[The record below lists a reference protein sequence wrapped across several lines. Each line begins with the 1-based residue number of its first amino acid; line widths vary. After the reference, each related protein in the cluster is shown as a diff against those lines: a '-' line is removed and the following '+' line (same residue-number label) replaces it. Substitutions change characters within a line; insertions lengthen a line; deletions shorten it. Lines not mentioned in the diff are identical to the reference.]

1 MNNIY
6 FNSRMKAINKIL
18 YFSVFTAMLASCDLT
33 VLPEDTVSPEQY
45 FQNKSDLELWTN
57 QFYTLLD
64 APDATSGLNADDMID
79 KSMGAVLEETRSA
92 ADENGWSW
100 SKLRHIN
107 YFLQHSSN
115 CKDGDIRK
123 QYDGVAQFF
132 RAYFYFVKVR
142 RYGDVPW
149 YDQVLE
155 SEDEELLQKPR
166 DSREYVMDKVLKDFE
181 DAATNLPGKCSEAR
195 NTRVTKWAALAFASR
210 AALYEG
216 TFRKYHGL
224 GNYEKY
230 LEIAAKTAK
239 QFIDE
244 SGFDLYKVGTE
255 PYRDMF
261 CADQANTT
269 EIVLA
274 RAYNFAGLQL
284 SHSVQFNIS
293 NNQQGFTRRFVN
305 HYLMSDGSRF
315 TEKSGYETMPYTEE
329 VKGRDPRL
337 QQTILC
343 PQYIQKGEKTVTAND
358 LSAYCGYKPIKFIGT
373 KEHDGASKSTS
384 DWPLMRTAEVY
395 LNYAEAKAE
404 LGTLTQED
412 LTISINKIRARVKM
426 PDLNM
431 KDANSK
437 PDAYLEACYPNVDKG
452 SNKGVILEIRRE
464 RTVEM
469 VMEGLRQWDMFRWK
483 EGKQMFNQ
491 YIPYYGIY
499 IPGVGTYD
507 MDGDGTPDLE
517 IYETTATSQCDNKK
531 KLNKDIYLSNGTSGY
546 IIGFPKVT
554 YGKNWKEE
562 RDYLWPIPAD
572 QRVLTQG
579 VLSQNPGWE
588 DGLSY

>member
-1 MNNIY
+1 
-6 FNSRMKAINKIL
+6 MKAINKIIIL
-18 YFSVFTAMLASCDLT
+18 GMVTTLFSSCDLT
-33 VLPEDTVSPEQY
+33 LLPENAVTPENY

-64 APDATSGLNADDMID
+64 EPDASAGTNADDMID
-79 KSMGAVLEETRSA
+79 KGMGQVIEGTRSA
-92 ADENGWSW
+92 ASETGWSW

-115 CKDGDIRK
+115 CDDETARS
-123 QYDGVAQFF
+123 QYNGVAQFF

-149 YDQVLE
+149 YNQVLG
-155 SEDEELLQKPR
+155 SEDQELLAKAR
-166 DSREYVMDKVLKDFE
+166 DSREFVMDRILKDFE
-181 DAATNLPGKCSEAR
+181 DAATSLPTKSTDTR

-216 TFRKYHGL
+216 TYRKYHGL
-224 GNYEKY
+224 DNYEKY
-230 LEIAAKTAK
+230 LEIAASTAK

-244 SGFDLYKVGTE
+244 SGFSLYKEGTE

-261 CADQANTT
+261 CADNAKTT
-269 EIVLA
+269 EVVLA
-274 RAYNFAGLQL
+274 RVYNFEGLQL
-284 SHSVQFNIS
+284 SHSVQFSIANL
-293 NNQQGFTRRFVN
+293 QMGFTRRFMN
-305 HYLMSDGSRF
+305 HYLMTDGTRF
-315 TEKSGYETMPYTEE
+315 TDKQGYETMFYTDE
-329 VKGRDPRL
+329 VKDRDPRL
-337 QQTILC
+337 QQTVLC
-343 PQYIQKGEKTVTAND
+343 PNYIQKGETTVTAND
-358 LSAYCGYKPIKFIGT
+358 LTAYCGYRPIKFVGT
-373 KEHDGASKSTS
+373 KEHDGAAKSTS
-384 DWPLMRTAEVY
+384 DWPLMRAAEVY

-404 LGTLTQED
+404 LGTLKQED
-412 LTISINKIRARVKM
+412 LDISINKIRERAKM
-426 PDLNM
+426 PDLILT
-431 KDANSK
+431 DANNN
-437 PDAYLEACYPNVDKG
+437 PDPYLSTCYPNVEQG
-452 SNKGVILEIRRE
+452 ANKGVILEIRRE
-464 RTVEM
+464 RTIEL
-469 VMEGLRQWDMFRWK
+469 VMEGLRQWDLFRWK

-507 MDGDGTPDLE
+507 MDGDGKPDLE

-531 KLNKDIYLSNGTSGY
+531 KLDKDSYLSNGTSGY

-554 YGKNWKEE
+554 YGNDWKEE

-579 VLSQNPGWE
+579 ILTQNPGWE

>member
-1 MNNIY
+1 
-6 FNSRMKAINKIL
+6 MKAINKIIIL
-18 YFSVFTAMLASCDLT
+18 GMVTTLFSSCDLT
-33 VLPEDTVSPEQY
+33 LLPENAVTPENY

-64 APDATSGLNADDMID
+64 EPDASAGTNADDMID
-79 KSMGAVLEETRSA
+79 KGMGQVIEGTRSA
-92 ADENGWSW
+92 ASETGWSW

-115 CKDGDIRK
+115 CDDETARS
-123 QYDGVAQFF
+123 QYNGVAQFF

-149 YDQVLE
+149 YNQVLG
-155 SEDEELLQKPR
+155 SEDQELLAKAR
-166 DSREYVMDKVLKDFE
+166 DSREFVMDRILKDFE
-181 DAATNLPGKCSEAR
+181 DAATSLPTKSTDTR

-216 TFRKYHGL
+216 TYRKYHGL
-224 GNYEKY
+224 DNYEKY
-230 LEIAAKTAK
+230 LEIAASTAK

-244 SGFDLYKVGTE
+244 SGFSLYKEGTE

-261 CADQANTT
+261 CADNAKTT
-269 EIVLA
+269 EVVLA
-274 RAYNFAGLQL
+274 RVYNFEGLQL
-284 SHSVQFNIS
+284 SHSVQFSIANL
-293 NNQQGFTRRFVN
+293 QMGFTRRFMN
-305 HYLMSDGSRF
+305 HYLMTDGTRF
-315 TEKSGYETMPYTEE
+315 TDKQGYETMFYTDE
-329 VKGRDPRL
+329 VKDRDPRL
-337 QQTILC
+337 QQTVLC
-343 PQYIQKGEKTVTAND
+343 PNYIQKGETTVTAND
-358 LSAYCGYKPIKFIGT
+358 LTAYCGYRPIKFVGT
-373 KEHDGASKSTS
+373 KEHDGAAKSTS
-384 DWPLMRTAEVY
+384 DWPLMRAAEVY

-404 LGTLTQED
+404 LGTLKQED
-412 LTISINKIRARVKM
+412 LDISINKIRERAKM
-426 PDLNM
+426 PDLILT
-431 KDANSK
+431 DANNNRD
-437 PDAYLEACYPNVDKG
+437 PYLSNCYPHVEQG
-452 SNKGVILEIRRE
+452 ANKGVILEIRRE
-464 RTVEM
+464 RTIEL
-469 VMEGLRQWDMFRWK
+469 VMEGLRQWDLFRWK

-507 MDGDGTPDLE
+507 MDGDGKPDLE

-531 KLNKDIYLSNGTSGY
+531 KLDKDIYLSNGTSGY

-554 YGKNWKEE
+554 YGNDWKEE

-579 VLSQNPGWE
+579 ILTQNPGWE